1 MKSQASANDFYNQ
14 SSVMAR
20 ADHTAAQDVFFYTLM
35 KIKVLK
41 EILKFTVLFV
51 EILFHCFVYD
61 TAPK

>member
-1 MKSQASANDFYNQ
+1 
-14 SSVMAR
+14 MAR

-61 TAPK
+61 TTPK